1 MNDALFPFGY
11 GLSYTTFKIGDANPC
26 KTEIRKNETVEL
38 TIPVSNTGKR
48 DGTEILQVY
57 VKKVNDTDGP
67 SKTLRGFKRVDVKA
81 GKTTPVTIEL
91 ALSSFEFYDRSQLKM
106 AVTSGEYEVLYGTSS
121 DSKDLK
127 MMKISIL

>member
-26 KTEIRKNETVEL
+26 KTEIRNNETVEL

-67 SKTLRGFKRVDVKA
+67 NKTLRGFKRVEIKA

-91 ALSSFEFYDRSQLKM
+91 APSSFEFYDRSQHKM
-106 AVTSGEYEVLYGTSS
+106 AVTPGEYEVLYGTSS
-121 DSKDLK
+121 DTKELK
-127 MMKISIL
+127 SLKIKLL

>member
-1 MNDALFPFGY
+1 MHFSHSVMA
-11 GLSYTTFKIGDANPC
+11 LSYTTFAIGDAQPC
-26 KTEIRKNETVEL
+26 KTEIRNNETVEL

-91 ALSSFEFYDRSQLKM
+91 APSSFEFYDRSQHKM
-106 AVTSGEYEVLYGTSS
+106 GRNPWRIRGAFTEPVRT
-121 DSKDLK
+121 
-127 MMKISIL
+127 